1 MYPYYSMT
9 KYPLNIMTNLCLE
22 IILESYILKL
32 LTLIS
37 LGEKNVQSRIQF
49 YNVSVK
55 LIS

>member
-9 KYPLNIMTNLCLE
+9 EYPLNIMTNLCWE
-22 IILESYILKL
+22 IILESYILIL